1 MLNRTKTAV
10 TFFPATQFLYS
21 RIPFVAGVWEDFRNA
36 SLYEPEAGNLSSG
49 HVRIWLEFA

>member
-1 MLNRTKTAV
+1 V